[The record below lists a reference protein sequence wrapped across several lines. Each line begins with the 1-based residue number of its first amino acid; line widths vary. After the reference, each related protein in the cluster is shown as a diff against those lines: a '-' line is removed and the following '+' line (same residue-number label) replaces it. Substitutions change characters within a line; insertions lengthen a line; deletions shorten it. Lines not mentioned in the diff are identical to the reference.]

1 MKEKLAKTNQ
11 SVEKVFDIIEVM
23 AKNGA
28 PMRLQDIA
36 EQSNIPASTAL
47 RLLNTLATYGY
58 ANQNSET
65 LRYSLSLKFALIGSV
80 VATQNNMRNII
91 RPYLFEL
98 SKLSGESCCLAI
110 EEQME
115 VVYIDNVDGP
125 DSMLTITQRIGKRAP
140 MHCTGVGKALLS
152 HYSEQKLADYVKKK
166 GLLPLTEHTITNIDS
181 LKEELDAL
189 RQNRYCLDNQE
200 CELGAR
206 CIAAPLRDYSGKA
219 IAAISISGPIVRM
232 SPQKIATLQSTLL
245 TIVEQ
250 IEKHLGFDTLG
261 PR

>member
-11 SVEKVFDIIEVM
+11 SVEKVFDIIEVL
-23 AKNGA
+23 AKGGS

-36 EQSNIPASTAL
+36 EKSNIPASTTL

-58 ANQNSET
+58 ANQDPET

-80 VATQNNMRNII
+80 VASQNNIRNII

-115 VVYIDNVDGP
+115 VVYIDSVDGP

-140 MHCTGVGKALLS
+140 MHSTGVGKALLTN
-152 HYSEQKLADYVKKK
+152 YNEEMLAELVKEK
-166 GLLPLTEHTITNIDS
+166 GLVPLTSHTITDLDS
-181 LKEELDAL
+181 LTKELASL
-189 RQNRYCLDNQE
+189 RKKRYCLDDEE

-206 CIAAPLRDYSGKA
+206 CIAAPLRDYSGKV
-219 IAAISISGPIVRM
+219 IAAVSISGPIVRM
-232 SPQKIATLQSTLL
+232 SHQKIETLSGTLL
-245 TIVEQ
+245 SIVDQ
-250 IEKHLGFDTLG
+250 IEKHLGFGSLG
-261 PR
+261 AR